1 MKFLYDRL
9 SFCYTC
15 TSYITLLV
23 TLHYWLPDC
32 YITENLELIEAGKAG
47 PVGSP
52 NEPPSPKQPIRDQK
66 TAYLTTD
73 VNILENGIGLEHE
86 LPDINFQVRDQ

>member
-1 MKFLYDRL
+1 MKFIYDCL

-23 TLHYWLPDC
+23 TLHYWLHNC

>member
-1 MKFLYDRL
+1 M
-9 SFCYTC
+9 
-15 TSYITLLV
+15 
-23 TLHYWLPDC
+23 
-32 YITENLELIEAGKAG
+32 IEAGKAG

-86 LPDINFQVRDQ
+86 LPDMNFQVRDQ